1 MIACMG
7 MTHGA
12 YERVH
17 HEWKRENTSQRW
29 FPERS
34 EGPAVQKIH
43 SIFFFFF
50 FELKCLAI
58 WLDLERA
65 GPRLLDQWSKTCEK
79 LSFKAQFLFQR
90 QTTASSVQTSFSR
103 SCSPTPRIKAIAVS
117 SPGFQLWASINLSLR
132 GERLG
137 E

>member
-1 MIACMG
+1 MSGKGKTPLRDGFLRDPRAQQCRKY
-7 MTHGA
+7 TA
-12 YERVH
+12 
-17 HEWKRENTSQRW
+17 
-29 FPERS
+29 
-34 EGPAVQKIH
+34 
-43 SIFFFFF
+43 FFFF

-58 WLDLERA
+58 WLDLERV

-90 QTTASSVQTSFSR
+90 QTTAASVQTSFSQR
-103 SCSPTPRIKAIAVS
+103 CSPIPRIKAIAVF

-132 GERLG
+132 GEWFG

>member
-1 MIACMG
+1 MV

-34 EGPAVQKIH
+34 EGPAVQKIY
-43 SIFFFFF
+43 SIFFF

-58 WLDLERA
+58 WLDLERV

-103 SCSPTPRIKAIAVS
+103 SCSPIPRIKAIAVF

-132 GERLG
+132 GERFG